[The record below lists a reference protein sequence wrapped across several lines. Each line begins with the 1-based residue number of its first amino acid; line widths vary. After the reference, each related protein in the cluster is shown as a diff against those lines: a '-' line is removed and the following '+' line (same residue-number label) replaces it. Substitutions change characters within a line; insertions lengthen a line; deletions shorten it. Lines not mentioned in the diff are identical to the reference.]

1 MKESYIILP
10 RGKILGKDLHVI
22 TRVFFSFVSSKI
34 FKNLDYTPTKADLV
48 ESWKYFRASILLVL

>member
-1 MKESYIILP
+1 MRRKVSLSFHVD
-10 RGKILGKDLHVI
+10 GKILGKDLHVY
-22 TRVFFSFVSSKI
+22 FFLLYRRKF